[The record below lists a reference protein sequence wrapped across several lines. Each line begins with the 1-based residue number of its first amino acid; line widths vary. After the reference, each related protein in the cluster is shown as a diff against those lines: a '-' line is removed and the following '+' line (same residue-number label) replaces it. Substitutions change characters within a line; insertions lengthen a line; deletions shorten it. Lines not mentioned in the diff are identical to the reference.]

1 MVSSCGLIMPA
12 AFFSMMSGSLLLMK
26 EFAVAMDMG
35 ILIDA
40 FLVRPLLVPALILLV
55 DRCDGGPQA
64 WASPHPAREDQ
75 QLA

>member
-55 DRCDGGPQA
+55 DRCGGGPQA
-64 WASPHPAREDQ
+64 WASPHPVREDQ